1 MHRSYYE
8 PRRKT
13 KELQNYR
20 RNSILII
27 QFDIVYVEGEI
38 TLVAIECTK
47 R

>member
-1 MHRSYYE
+1 MNMFIE
-8 PRRKT
+8 ADAAFRKD
-13 KELQNYR
+13 YR
-20 RNSILII
+20 GFFNSILII